1 MPFSFPDISDKSMNS
16 QTTERTVASLCGLG
30 AILLW
35 ALLALFTAGTAQV
48 PPFQLTA
55 MTFGTAFVGVSLKWL
70 FYRQDIRP
78 FFKIPMGLWVLG
90 VAGLFG
96 YHFFYFLA
104 LKNAPAAEAG
114 LIAYLWP
121 LLIVLF
127 STLLPGERFYWFHLV
142 GGLISL
148 AGAGL
153 LITKGAALEI
163 RPEYSTGYLAAI
175 CCAFIWSSYSVLSR
189 RYSAVSSDVIG
200 LFCGITALLSLGCH
214 LLFEVTLWPEDA
226 LQWLAVLGL
235 GLGPVGAAFFL
246 WDRGM
251 KHGDIQTLGVL
262 SYLSPLLST
271 LILLAVGVASFSWS
285 LLFGCLLI
293 TVGALVGSL
302 KILRALWKPAKPD

>member
-1 MPFSFPDISDKSMNS
+1 MNK
-16 QTTERTVASLCGLG
+16 QVGGRTIASLCGLG
-30 AILLW
+30 AVLLW
-35 ALLALFTAGTAQV
+35 ALLALFTAGTANI

-55 MTFGTAFVGVSLKWL
+55 MTFLIAFCGVSLKWF
-70 FYRQDIRP
+70 FYRQDVRK
-78 FFKIPMGLWVLG
+78 FFRIPPSLWLLG

-104 LKNAPAAEAG
+104 LKNAPAAEAS

-142 GGLISL
+142 GALISL

-153 LITKGAALEI
+153 LITKGAAFELQ
-163 RPEYSTGYLAAI
+163 PEYTVGYIAAI

-189 RYSAVSSDVIG
+189 RFAAVSSDVIG
-200 LFCGITALLSLGCH
+200 LFCGITAVLSLGAH
-214 LLFEVTLWPEDA
+214 LLFETTLWPQDA
-226 LQWLAVLGL
+226 VQWLSVLCL

-251 KHGDIQTLGVL
+251 KHGDIQSLGVL

-271 LILLAVGVASFSWS
+271 LILLAMGVASFSWS
-285 LLFGCLLI
+285 LIFGCLLI
-293 TVGALVGSL
+293 TIGALVGSL
-302 KILRALWKPAKPD
+302 NLLRSLLSPGKSD

>member
-1 MPFSFPDISDKSMNS
+1 MND
-16 QTTERTVASLCGLG
+16 QTKGRMIASLCGLG

-35 ALLALFTAGTAQV
+35 ALLALFTAGTAQI

-55 MTFGTAFVGVSLKWL
+55 MTFFIAFCGVSLKWL
-70 FYRQDIRP
+70 FYRQNVRP
-78 FFKIPMGLWVLG
+78 FFRIPAGLWALG

-104 LKNAPAAEAG
+104 LKNAPAAEAS

-127 STLLPGERFYWFHLV
+127 STLLPGERFYWFHFA
-142 GGLISL
+142 GGFLSL

-153 LITKGAALEI
+153 LISKGTAFDF
-163 RPEYSTGYLAAI
+163 RPEFATGYLAAI
-175 CCAFIWSSYSVLSR
+175 CCAFIWSGYSVLSR
-189 RYSAVSSDVIG
+189 RYAAVSSDVIG
-200 LFCGITALLSLGCH
+200 LFCGITACLALLCH
-214 LLFEVTLWPEDA
+214 LLFEVTLWPENV
-226 LQWLAVLGL
+226 LQWLAVVGL
-235 GLGPVGAAFFL
+235 GIGPVGAAFFL

-271 LILLAVGVASFSWS
+271 LILLAMGVASFSYS

-293 TVGALVGSL
+293 TGGAIVGSL
-302 KILRALWKPAKPD
+302 KILQGIFTAKGRA

>member
-1 MPFSFPDISDKSMNS
+1 MNK
-16 QTTERTVASLCGLG
+16 QIEGRTIASLCGLS

-35 ALLALFTAGTAQV
+35 ALLALFTAGTAQI

-55 MTFGTAFVGVSLKWL
+55 MTFLIAFCGVSLKWV
-70 FYRQDIRP
+70 FYRQNVRK
-78 FFKIPMGLWVLG
+78 FFRIPPSLWLLG
-90 VAGLFG
+90 VTGLFG

-104 LKNAPAAEAG
+104 LKNAPAAEAS

-127 STLLPGERFYWFHLV
+127 STLLPGERFYWFHLA
-142 GGLISL
+142 GALISL

-153 LITKGAALEI
+153 LITKGAAFELQ
-163 RPEYSTGYLAAI
+163 PEYTVGYLAAI

-189 RYSAVSSDVIG
+189 RFAAVSSDVIG
-200 LFCGITALLSLGCH
+200 LFCGITAILSLGAH
-214 LLFEVTLWPEDA
+214 LLFEATLWPQDI
-226 LQWLAVLGL
+226 LQWLSVLGL

-251 KHGDIQTLGVL
+251 KHGDIQSLGVL

-271 LILLAVGVASFSWS
+271 LILLAMGVAGFSWS
-285 LLFGCLLI
+285 LIFGCLLI
-293 TVGALVGSL
+293 TIGALVGSL
-302 KILRALWKPAKPD
+302 NLLRSVLSPGTPD

>member
-1 MPFSFPDISDKSMNS
+1 MTD
-16 QTTERTVASLCGLG
+16 QTKGRMIASLCGLG

-35 ALLALFTAGTAQV
+35 ALLALFTAGTAQI

-55 MTFGTAFVGVSLKWL
+55 MTFFIAFCGVSLKWL
-70 FYRQDIRP
+70 FYRQNVRP
-78 FFKIPMGLWVLG
+78 FFRIPAGLWALG

-104 LKNAPAAEAG
+104 LKNAPAAEAS

-127 STLLPGERFYWFHLV
+127 STLLPGERFYWFHFA
-142 GGLISL
+142 GGFLSL

-153 LITKGAALEI
+153 LISKGTAFDFQ
-163 RPEYSTGYLAAI
+163 PEFATGYLAAI
-175 CCAFIWSSYSVLSR
+175 CCAFIWSGYSVLSR
-189 RYSAVSSDVIG
+189 RYAGVSSDVIG
-200 LFCGITALLSLGCH
+200 LFCGITACLALLCH
-214 LLFEVTLWPEDA
+214 LLFEVTLWPENV
-226 LQWLAVLGL
+226 LQWLAVVGL
-235 GLGPVGAAFFL
+235 GIGPVGAAFFL

-271 LILLAVGVASFSWS
+271 LILLAMGVASFSYS

-293 TVGALVGSL
+293 TGGAIVGSL
-302 KILRALWKPAKPD
+302 KILQGVFTAKGRA